1 MANPTHPTCSLA
13 LLWPVRLQLVPI
25 PCLPVPVPSS
35 TSSSAPGLFRVP
47 GGGLFPRKLPQNT
60 QPCCLSTPLHQSCIL
75 PQQHRATSPGDCEPT
90 VPEGQGK
97 QPRLVPFLFLSWH
110 THAHRH
116 THTHLEVGS
125 HSLFQPS
132 LFPGHI
138 PFYLDSSSK
147 WIQFSCRA
155 RMKDL
160 AVSLL
165 YKP

>member
-1 MANPTHPTCSLA
+1 M
-13 LLWPVRLQLVPI
+13 PI
-25 PCLPVPVPSS
+25 PCLPIPAPSS

-47 GGGLFPRKLPQNT
+47 GGILFPCKLPQNT
-60 QPCCLSTPLHQSCIL
+60 QPCCLSTPLCQSHIL
-75 PQQHRATSPGDCEPT
+75 PQQHHATSPGDCEPT

-97 QPRLVPFLFLSWH
+97 QPRLVPFLFLSLS

-116 THTHLEVGS
+116 THTHTHTPGGGLAQP
-125 HSLFQPS
+125 LFQPS
-132 LFPGHI
+132 LFPRHI

>member
-110 THAHRH
+110 THPHRH
-116 THTHLEVGS
+116 THTHTHTWRWARTACFSLPS
-125 HSLFQPS
+125 SLDTSLFIWILLPNGFS
-132 LFPGHI
+132 LVVE
-138 PFYLDSSSK
+138 LE
-147 WIQFSCRA
+147 
-155 RMKDL
+155 
-160 AVSLL
+160 
-165 YKP
+165 